1 MSDTNLTANYTGGV
15 DDQYVVVH
23 AFKPDDY
30 LDYSYATAQKLS
42 ATNSSVTIDVS
53 NWDIDSLDGYLVTVW
68 MEDFSGSLASATTP
82 EAFYGTTKVDSYG
95 NLSPRVFAMK
105 DKLQSSWGSWE
116 GYSRKYNDFLS
127 VMPTSWRLDGLNPSH
142 QKIYFGTDEDGN
154 PLQFW
159 IAGRETIDD
168 SPMDVIV
175 GYFDD
180 GWAKYGVLEGFER
193 FNSDR
198 EGEIMTL
205 YQAKSVE
212 AQPFNAS
219 KENYEEILNTTMT
232 TVELPKFGTQR
243 IMVRGS
249 YDVLPAGTQ
258 LVANVVSNSP
268 DLDSQ
273 NYDMEHQFHYELS
286 LLDKD
291 GNLLSMPLEKKVE
304 LLFEVVDGLDQHDL
318 EVILAQVGE
327 DLQFEENLQSIN
339 GVNYVGVWTDH
350 FSPYTLI
357 DKLTDEEKAAVMKTG
372 DEITYFT
379 ISGLGLI
386 MTLALGLMINSKAK
400 KKRFDE

>member
-1 MSDTNLTANYTGGV
+1 MAELR
-15 DDQYVVVH
+15 
-23 AFKPDDY
+23 
-30 LDYSYATAQKLS
+30 
-42 ATNSSVTIDVS
+42 
-53 NWDIDSLDGYLVTVW
+53 VW
-68 MEDFSGSLASATTP
+68 G
-82 EAFYGTTKVDSYG
+82 
-95 NLSPRVFAMK
+95 AM
-105 DKLQSSWGSWE
+105 
-116 GYSRKYNDFLS
+116 Y
-127 VMPTSWRLDGLNPSH
+127 
-142 QKIYFGTDEDGN
+142 QKIYFGTDKDGN

-159 IAGRETIDD
+159 IAGRKTKYY
-168 SPMDVIV
+168 
-175 GYFDD
+175 GYS
-180 GWAKYGVLEGFER
+180 GVSEF
-193 FNSDR
+193 
-198 EGEIMTL
+198 MTL